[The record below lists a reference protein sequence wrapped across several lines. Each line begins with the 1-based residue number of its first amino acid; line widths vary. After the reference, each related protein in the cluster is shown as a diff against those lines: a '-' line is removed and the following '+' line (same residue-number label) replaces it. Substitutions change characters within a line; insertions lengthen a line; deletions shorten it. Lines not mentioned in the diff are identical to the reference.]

1 MRSITT
7 LLLCL
12 VATAPAFADAMTL
25 EEAPRSAR
33 DAALRAVPGVTL
45 LSVSTEVED
54 GKTVYEF
61 KAADRFG
68 KPLEIDIEE
77 GGVLQEVEW
86 PIELDDLPPVVRA
99 ALDRVA
105 PNFRGLAE
113 RSERPR
119 GVVVYEFE
127 GVSNADQIDIEI
139 SQSGVVTQGD

>member
-7 LLLCL
+7 LLFCL
-12 VATAPAFADAMTL
+12 VATAPAFADAMSL

-33 DAALRAVPGVTL
+33 DAALRAVPGVRL
-45 LSVSTEVED
+45 VSVSSEVED

-61 KAADRFG
+61 KAVDRFG
-68 KPLEIDIEE
+68 KPLEIDVEE
-77 GGVLQEVEW
+77 GGALQEVEW
-86 PIELDDLPPVVRA
+86 PIELDDLPPAVRA

-105 PNFRGLAE
+105 PNFRGVAE

-127 GVSNADQIDIEI
+127 GVSNADQIEVEI
-139 SQSGVVTQGD
+139 GEDGAVSPGD